1 MDWLAI
7 GEPVLVP
14 DAGSASPPHLHNVGY
29 SRPANITYKLDLF
42 CFNDS
47 YRLVVS
53 SSKCNIGFNRMK
65 YRFPISLEIKRV
77 FRQEEFSWALPAQ

>member
-47 YRLVVS
+47 YRLYFFDWNNTH
-53 SSKCNIGFNRMK
+53 KFH
-65 YRFPISLEIKRV
+65 E
-77 FRQEEFSWALPAQ
+77 QALP

>member
-1 MDWLAI
+1 MQIPYHCL
-7 GEPVLVP
+7 
-14 DAGSASPPHLHNVGY
+14 
-29 SRPANITYKLDLF
+29 LF
-42 CFNDS
+42 TALFLKYYNNFK
-47 YRLVVS
+47 RVVS